1 MIHSRRPGGIA
12 IALVTCLLL
21 ALPPL
26 RAMLAERTYGAAA
39 NCDGCVRWASL
50 GNDAWLAGIGMALLA
65 LGLAMRAR
73 WPRTALTAIAFVLAT
88 AMLIDTLLLDL
99 LSLRLHMADVLKFG
113 GEGGAIASFVAM
125 ALRGGYWP
133 VSLAIAVLAL
143 TFVLLVFPAS
153 EKPRCAA
160 TLAALAVC
168 MVASGLWLGRMAEG
182 YIHSEGVVNLVQLQ
196 RMRGVNTPY
205 SAEFGQRTRAMPG
218 PVADICETGQGRR
231 PDVLLVIVESLSA
244 YHSHLLGGRDH
255 VPELDAIARDG
266 AWFGAFHANGFTTD
280 HGLIA
285 LLDGRAPVPA
295 VGRYLSLRAFDGF
308 GEPQRSVVGTLRPA
322 GYQIAFFTTGNLGFL
337 DKTSWL
343 RRMQMDH
350 FEGSESPY
358 YRDMPRGGFDAAS
371 DDALYG
377 RFLQWF
383 DSERDASR
391 PFFAALL
398 TVDTHPP
405 FLDRDNGRLDEEAV
419 FHRADAALGRFHRQ
433 LAGHGFFENGGIL
446 LVAGDHRSMTAIGR
460 DEWQRHGDSAL
471 ARVPLVVAGASG
483 LPKGR
488 VDGVF
493 QQTDLLPSLAHLVGA
508 GRVCRDEGQGSF
520 LRPDP
525 RPPAYVI
532 HARGDRRGRIDVY
545 YPDGTGWID
554 LAGDASV
561 FGGAHPQRTGMIAN
575 AIHRDRIE
583 RGELAQDMA
592 PLLTELSRQRLQKAG
607 DAP

>member
-1 MIHSRRPGGIA
+1 MIHPRRLGGTA
-12 IALVTCLLL
+12 IVLVAGLLL

-50 GNDAWLAGIGMALLA
+50 GNDAWLAGIGVALLA
-65 LGLAMRAR
+65 LGLAMRPR
-73 WPRTALTAIAFVLAT
+73 WPRTALTAIAFALAA

-113 GEGGAIASFVAM
+113 GEGQATSGFVAT

-133 VSLAIAVLAL
+133 VPLAMSVLAV
-143 TFVLLVFPAS
+143 TFALLAFPAS
-153 EKPRCAA
+153 GKPRCAGMLA
-160 TLAALAVC
+160 LLAAC
-168 MVASGLWLGRMAEG
+168 MIAGGLWLGRMAEG
-182 YIHSEGVVNLVQLQ
+182 YIHSEGVVNLLQLQ

-205 SAEFGQRTRAMPG
+205 SAEFARRALALPG
-218 PVADICETGQGRR
+218 PAADICEAGQGRR

-244 YHSHLLGGRDH
+244 YHSGLLGGRGH
-255 VPELDAIARDG
+255 VPELDAIARDS

-308 GEPQRSVVGTLRPA
+308 GDPRRSVVGTLRPA
-322 GYQIAFFTTGNLGFL
+322 GYRIAFFTTGNLGFL

-343 RRMQMDH
+343 RSMQVDH

-358 YRDMPRGGFDAAS
+358 YRGMPRGGFDAAG

-377 RFLQWF
+377 RFLQWL
-383 DSERDASR
+383 DGERDASR
-391 PFFAALL
+391 PFFATLL

-405 FLDRDNGRLDEEAV
+405 FLDRDSGRLDEEAV
-419 FHRADAALGRFHRQ
+419 FRRADAALGGLHRQ
-433 LAGHGFFENGGIL
+433 LAERGFFERGIL
-446 LVAGDHRSMTAIGR
+446 LVTGDHRSMTAVDR
-460 DEWQRHGDSAL
+460 DEWSRHGDSAL

-488 VDGVF
+488 IDGVF
-493 QQTDLLPSLAHLVGA
+493 QQTDLLPSLAHLVGD

-525 RPPAYVI
+525 RPPAYAI

-545 YPDGTGWID
+545 YSDGTGWID

-561 FGGAHPQRTGMIAN
+561 SGGAHPERTGMIAA

-583 RGELAQDMA
+583 RGELRRDMA
-592 PLLTELSRQRLQKAG
+592 PLLMDLSRQRLEHATEAQ
-607 DAP
+607 